1 MTAEPTLCRVWQTLS
16 LGDVSIDKE
25 MKVSHGVLWVSD
37 VLPTV
42 ANCWCPQGFATLSI
56 DQFAIC
62 WLNKQS
68 CCTAGAAMLAEGL
81 ADLKEA
87 ESSGNLEGVV
97 EDLLQGA
104 GVDTADQAGAIAK
117 GLRVFNPLGLANPR
131 AVVSTTAGNF
141 TAEIFLDQMPLT
153 SSNFVD
159 LASSGFYDG
168 THIHRVIIMAL

>member
-1 MTAEPTLCRVWQTLS
+1 MWTVLF
-16 LGDVSIDKE
+16 LGDESVDKE
-25 MKVSHGVLWVSD
+25 IKVSHGVFVGVRRFKTTCWPTELLFLPI
-37 VLPTV
+37 VLPTYHLRRL
-42 ANCWCPQGFATLSI
+42 NSLS
-56 DQFAIC
+56 QH
-62 WLNKQS
+62 
-68 CCTAGAAMLAEGL
+68 TAGAAMLAEGL

-87 ESSGNLEGVV
+87 ESSGNLEAVV

-104 GVDTADQAGAIAK
+104 GVDTGDRAGAIAT

-131 AVVSTTAGNF
+131 AVFSTTAGDF

-168 THIHRVIIMAL
+168 THIHRVIDTALFACCSE